1 MKIQDQMPPEW
12 GEWIRPKK
20 DLMMEPPKL
29 KLAPRTEICE
39 CGDAVCDRRINL
51 TYVQVEKH
59 TEHKFCSR
67 VCQNCNRWYNPQTKQ
82 WEGVD
87 VTHYNE
93 RKSIIK
99 DFLRTKAK

>member
-1 MKIQDQMPPEW
+1 MPPEW
-12 GEWIRPKK
+12 GEWEYPKQFSG
-20 DLMMEPPKL
+20 DLPTLKL
-29 KLAPRTEICE
+29 KPRKEICE

-51 TYVQVEKH
+51 TYVQIYKH
-59 TEHKFCSR
+59 QPQKFCSR

-93 RKSIIK
+93 RRTIIK

>member
-1 MKIQDQMPPEW
+1 MPPEW

-29 KLAPRTEICE
+29 QLAPRTEICE
-39 CGDAVCDRRINL
+39 CGDTVCNRRINL

-67 VCQNCNRWYNPQTKQ
+67 VCQNCNKWYNPLEKQ
-82 WEGVD
+82 WQGVD

-93 RKSIIK
+93 RKAIIK
-99 DFLRTKAK
+99 EFLKQKAK